1 MLLNCGIERL
11 LRVSWTAGR
20 SHQSILK
27 EINPEYFH
35 WKDWCWSWNSTNLW
49 RTDSLEKPLMLGK
62 TEVGRRRGQRVR
74 WLDGS
79 IDSMHKNLSKL
90 WEMVKDK
97 EAWHSAVHGVTKS
110 QTWLSNW
117 TTKGFPGG
125 SDGKESTCIAGDL
138 GSILGWEDALEGMAT
153 HSSILSPW
161 TGAWQVQSM
170 GLQRVGHDS
179 VTKHSTV
186 IPKLW
191 SCIHESL
198 DMHHV
203 LSLCMHTQTHWIQL
217 VREMIMT
224 DIKTECFHLQRL

>member
-11 LRVSWTAGR
+11 LRVPWTAGR

-27 EINPEYFH
+27 EINPEYSL

-62 TEVGRRRGQRVR
+62 TEVRRRRGQRVR
-74 WLDGS
+74 WLDGI
-79 IDSMHKNLSKL
+79 IDSMDMNLSKL

-117 TTKGFPGG
+117 TTKEFPGG
-125 SDGKESTCIAGDL
+125 SDGKESTCIAGVL
-138 GSILGWEDALEGMAT
+138 GSILGWEDPLEGMAT

-161 TGAWQVQSM
+161 TEEPGRYNPWGCKESDMTQW
-170 GLQRVGHDS
+170 L
-179 VTKHSTV
+179 STAQ
-186 IPKLW
+186 W
-191 SCIHESL
+191 FQNS
-198 DMHHV
+198 DHV
-203 LSLCMHTQTHWIQL
+203 FTSP
-217 VREMIMT
+217 
-224 DIKTECFHLQRL
+224 

>member
-11 LRVSWTAGR
+11 LRVPWTTGR

-27 EINPEYFH
+27 EINPEYSR

-74 WLDGS
+74 WLDG
-79 IDSMHKNLSKL
+79 ITDSMDMSLSKL
-90 WEMVKDK
+90 WEMVKDR
-97 EAWHSAVHGVTKS
+97 EACNSTVHGVTKS
-110 QTWLSNW
+110 RTWLSNW
-117 TTKGFPGG
+117 TTKRFPGG
-125 SDGKESTCIAGDL
+125 SDGKESACIAGDVDL
-138 GSILGWEDALEGMAT
+138 ILGWEDPLEGMAT
-153 HSSILSPW
+153 HSSILSWRNPMDR
-161 TGAWQVQSM
+161 GAWQVQSM

-191 SCIHESL
+191 S
-198 DMHHV
+198 
-203 LSLCMHTQTHWIQL
+203 QTHLIQL
-217 VREMIMT
+217 VREMIIT